1 MSDFEARHIQKVFH
15 QEAGAVRVL
24 EDVSVEL
31 SGGQSLS
38 IVGQSGVGKSTLLHC
53 LGLLD
58 TIDRGEILFGNEIV
72 SKGGE
77 TSTQEKHALVRR
89 RSIGFVFQFH
99 YLMSELT
106 ALENVMLPL
115 LMERVNQDEAESRAK
130 EILESVGLG
139 HRLKHRPSK
148 LSGGEQQR
156 VAIAR
161 ALVHNPKLILADE
174 PTGNLDP
181 KTAESVF
188 NVLKDQSLR
197 LKAILIMATH
207 HLDLATHFDKRA
219 TLVGG
224 RLI

>member
-1 MSDFEARHIQKVFH
+1 MAFEARNIQKIFH
-15 QEAGAVRVL
+15 QESGDVRVL
-24 EDVSVEL
+24 EDVSVALQAGE
-31 SGGQSLS
+31 SLS

-58 TIDRGEILFGNEIV
+58 TIDKGEIFFSDELV
-72 SKGGE
+72 SRGGE
-77 TSTQEKHALVRR
+77 SSTQDARALVRR

-106 ALENVMLPL
+106 AMENVMLPL
-115 LMERVNQDEAESRAK
+115 LMSDHSQEEAESRAK
-130 EILESVGLG
+130 EILSSVGLS
-139 HRLKHRPSK
+139 HRLQHRPSK

-161 ALVHNPKLILADE
+161 ALVHRPKLILADE

-181 KTAESVF
+181 KTAENVF

-207 HLDLATHFDKRA
+207 HMDLAKNFDKQA

-224 RLI
+224 RLQ